1 MILCCGEALID
12 MLPRTLEAGEP
23 AFMPAAGGAVFNT
36 AIALARLG
44 APAGFLGGL
53 STDGFGDMLAGA
65 LVRSGVDIGLSPRSG
80 LPTTLAF
87 VTLVDGQASYMF
99 YDENSA
105 GRMVSAD
112 RLPSIPAT
120 IAAMH
125 FGAISLAGEPC
136 GAAYERL
143 ALREA
148 KTRVISIDPNIRP
161 KFITDESAYRARL
174 QRMMAAADIVKV
186 SDADLQWLAPG
197 LPFEDFAASLLSRAA
212 SLVLLTRGAQ
222 GARAAIRGA
231 TVQWDEI
238 GRAHV

>member
-112 RLPSIPAT
+112 RKSTRLNSSHTDISRMPS
-120 IAAMH
+120 
-125 FGAISLAGEPC
+125 
-136 GAAYERL
+136 
-143 ALREA
+143 
-148 KTRVISIDPNIRP
+148 
-161 KFITDESAYRARL
+161 SA
-174 QRMMAAADIVKV
+174 
-186 SDADLQWLAPG
+186 
-197 LPFEDFAASLLSRAA
+197 
-212 SLVLLTRGAQ
+212 
-222 GARAAIRGA
+222 
-231 TVQWDEI
+231 
-238 GRAHV
+238 